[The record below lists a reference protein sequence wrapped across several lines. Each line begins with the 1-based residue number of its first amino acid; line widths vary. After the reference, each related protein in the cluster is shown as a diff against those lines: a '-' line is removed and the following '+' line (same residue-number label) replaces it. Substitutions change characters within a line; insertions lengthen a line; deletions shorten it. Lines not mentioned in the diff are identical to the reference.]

1 MANFVTFTSSGTLF
15 ATKLADNAVTN
26 GWTRCEAGYDWI
38 KPAGST
44 NICLGR
50 MTQLSPIR
58 IFTEIGATGQ
68 LYTIFEPAVRESY
81 DVGIHAPTALCL
93 GWTGWGN
100 PIYWAMRGENDLA
113 RDFTFEGWMDN
124 NCIFGNVKPDSSI
137 TGATTFPI
145 FFCVTK
151 GFDGVNRL
159 VGLDMLPSGA
169 AYRCNARLIY
179 ATDSLA
185 YWMGL
190 QSGGLGVWG
199 FDNKAR
205 LSRLYLFRGGV
216 AAADVVNSAAIIGSF
231 EDPVTGIPY
240 VLCSKS
246 QGVEVYNDECI
257 INLTPSGGAPTDYY
271 YRCLYPTLTPPHT
284 IMMTNKSSNFN
295 AVTAPSSKGVDEI
308 LTYWV
313 RRA

>member
-1 MANFVTFTSSGTLF
+1 MANGNWVTFTCSGTLF
-15 ATKLADNAVTN
+15 ATKLADNAVAN
-26 GWTRCEAGYDWI
+26 GWVRSEAGYDWI
-38 KPAGST
+38 KPVNSA
-44 NICLGR
+44 NVCLGR
-50 MTQLSPIR
+50 MAYLGAIR
-58 IFTEIGATGQ
+58 IYTEVSATGYQ
-68 LYTIFEPAVRESY
+68 YTIFEPAVRESY
-81 DVGIHAPTALCL
+81 DQPSHTGIGL
-93 GWTGWGN
+93 GWVGWGN
-100 PIYWAMRGENDLA
+100 PIYWVGRSENDLT
-113 RDFTFEGWMDN
+113 RDFTFEGWMDV
-124 NCIFGNVKPDSSI
+124 NCIIGNVKPDPSI

-151 GFDGVNRL
+151 GFDGINRL

-179 ATDSLA
+179 ATDALA
-185 YWMGL
+185 YWQAL

-205 LSRLYLFRGGV
+205 LSRLYMFRGGIAV
-216 AAADVVNSAAIIGSF
+216 ADVVNSAAIIGSF

-246 QGVEVYNDECI
+246 QGVEVCNDECI
-257 INLTPSGGAPTDYY
+257 LTIGGTDYY
-271 YRCLYPTLTPPHT
+271 YRCLYPTLTPLHT

-295 AVTAPSSKGVDEI
+295 AIVVPSSKGVDEI

-313 RRA
+313 RRL

>member
-1 MANFVTFTSSGTLF
+1 MVGDFITFTCSGTAFETTF
-15 ATKLADNAVTN
+15 ADYAVAH
-26 GWTRCEAGYDWI
+26 GWTRCEAGYNWI
-38 KPAGST
+38 KPAHS
-44 NICLGR
+44 NNVCYARIY
-50 MTQLSPIR
+50 QL
-58 IFTEIGATGQ
+58 GATRIYTEVSATGYQ
-68 LYTIFEPAVRESY
+68 YTIFEPAVRQSY
-81 DVGIHAPTALCL
+81 DLGTHIGIGL

-100 PIYWAMRGENDLA
+100 PIYWAGRTENDVA
-113 RDFTFEGWMDN
+113 KSFTFEGWMDN
-124 NCIFGNVKPDSSI
+124 NCIIGNVKPDPSI

-159 VGLDMLPSGA
+159 VGLDMLPNGS

-179 ATDSLA
+179 ATDALNYFKA
-185 YWMGL
+185 L
-190 QSGGLGVWG
+190 QSGGLGVWP

-205 LSRLYLFRGGV
+205 LSRMYMFRGGV
-216 AAADVVNSAAIIGSF
+216 AVADVVNAAAIIGSF
-231 EDPVTGIPY
+231 EDPITGIPY

-257 INLTPSGGAPTDYY
+257 LTLGSPPVDYY

-284 IMMTNKSSNFN
+284 IMLTNKASNFN
-295 AVTAPSSKGVDEI
+295 ATVAPSSKGVDEI

-313 RRA
+313 RRL

>member
-1 MANFVTFTSSGTLF
+1 MANWVTFTCSGTLF
-15 ATKLADNAVTN
+15 STKLADNAVTN
-26 GWTRCEAGYDWI
+26 GWVRSEAGYDWI
-38 KPAGST
+38 KPVNSA
-44 NICLGR
+44 NVCLGKIAY
-50 MTQLSPIR
+50 LPSIR
-58 IFTEIGATGQ
+58 IYTEVNATGYQ
-68 LYTIFEPAVRESY
+68 YTIFEPAVRESY
-81 DVGIHAPTALCL
+81 DLGTHTGIGL

-100 PIYWAMRGENDLA
+100 PIYWVGRTESDLT

-124 NCIFGNVKPDSSI
+124 NCIFGNVKPDPSI

-159 VGLDMLPSGA
+159 VGLDMLPNGA

-179 ATDSLA
+179 ATDALA
-185 YWMGL
+185 YFNGL

-199 FDNKAR
+199 FDSKAR
-205 LSRLYLFRGGV
+205 LTRLYAFRGGV
-216 AAADVVNSAAIIGSF
+216 AIADIINPAAIMASF
-231 EDPVTGIPY
+231 DDPITGIPY
-240 VLCSKS
+240 VLTSQD
-246 QGVEVYNDECI
+246 QGVEVYNDECV

-271 YRCLYPTLTPPHT
+271 YRCIYPTLTPPHN
-284 IMMTNKSSNFN
+284 IMLTSKFSNFN
-295 AVTAPSSKGVDEI
+295 ATIIGSRTGTDKI